1 MEDQLRVTPQKVAE
15 IRSQLVGHEV
25 SMRIL
30 GLMDFKTIATD
41 ASTWKQLVDGLTS
54 PT

>member
-25 SMRIL
+25 SIRIL
-30 GLMDFKTIATD
+30 ELMDFRTIAVD
-41 ASTWKQLVDGLTS
+41 ASTWKQFMDGLTS